1 MLAPL
6 MDVLSTIGAELAS
19 KPLLY
24 ATLPVTAALVGYV
37 TNVLAIKMM
46 FLPIRFIGIPPY
58 LGWQGIIPSKSG
70 KMAAIAVDTITRH
83 LITVDEIF
91 SRIDPERLAREL
103 EAPLTAAVEE
113 IADEVMN
120 AHYPRL
126 WVSLPEAVRIRLTRR
141 LQEDVPA
148 VVRDITRDVRTHVH
162 EVFNLKDMVVT
173 KLLRERTLI
182 NRIFLETG
190 HAEFRFIGHSGL
202 YFGFL
207 FGLIQTLIYTVI
219 QSPWQLPLAGLLV
232 GYATNWI
239 ALYLIFNPR
248 QPRRFGP
255 WTFQGLFMKRQAE
268 VARDYG
274 NLVADEILTP
284 ANIIEA
290 ILKGPQADR
299 VVALIQR
306 HVQRSL
312 DAQVGFA
319 GRLAPIAFGGERYAS
334 AQAEAIQQLLD
345 RLPLNLR
352 RVEPYAADA
361 MDIRNT
367 LVTRLQGLPPD
378 DFEAMLRPAFKEDEW
393 LLIAVGA
400 ALGFLVGVGQMFL
413 PGIR

>member
-1 MLAPL
+1 MQAAIDLLGVIAH
-6 MDVLSTIGAELAS
+6 ELAD

-24 ATLPVTAALVGYV
+24 AALPVMAAVVGYV

-46 FLPIRFIGIPPY
+46 FLPIRFVGIPPY
-58 LGWQGIIPSKSG
+58 LGWQGIIPRKSG
-70 KMAAIAVDTITRH
+70 KMASIAVDTITQH
-83 LITVDEIF
+83 LITVEEIF

-103 EAPLTAAVEE
+103 EGPMTAAVED

-120 AHYPRL
+120 EHHPTL
-126 WVSLPEAVRIRLTRR
+126 WVSLPAVIRRR
-141 LQEDVPA
+141 LLNNLKAEVPA
-148 VVRDITRDVRTHVH
+148 VVRDITRDVRRNVH
-162 EVFNLKDMVVT
+162 EVFNLKDMVVS
-173 KLLRERTLI
+173 KLIRERTLI

-190 HAEFRFIGHSGL
+190 HAEFKFIGRSGL

-207 FGLIQTLIYTVI
+207 FGVVQTLIFTI
-219 QSPWQLPLAGLLV
+219 FQTPWQLPVAGLLV

-239 ALYLIFNPR
+239 ALHLIFNPR
-248 QPRRFGP
+248 DPVKLGP
-255 WTFQGLFMKRQAE
+255 VTFQGLFMKRQKE

-284 ANIIEA
+284 ANIIES

-306 HVQRSL
+306 HAQQAI
-312 DAQVGFA
+312 DAEIGLARRFVPLTVGSEGYRVA
-319 GRLAPIAFGGERYAS
+319 KTAAVRQIIE
-334 AQAEAIQQLLD
+334 
-345 RLPLNLR
+345 RLPMNLR
-352 RVEPYAADA
+352 QVESYAADA

-367 LVTRLQGLPPD
+367 LITRLQALPPD

-400 ALGFLVGVGQMFL
+400 ALGMLVGIGQMFL
-413 PGIR
+413 PGVG

>member
-1 MLAPL
+1 MLELLTRMA
-6 MDVLSTIGAELAS
+6 AELAS

-58 LGWQGIIPSKSG
+58 LGWQGIIPRKSG
-70 KMAAIAVDTITRH
+70 KMAAIAVDTITGH

-91 SRIDPERLAREL
+91 SRIDPERLAREM
-103 EAPLTAAVEE
+103 EAPLTTAVEE
-113 IADEVMN
+113 IADQVMN
-120 AHYPRL
+120 QHYPRL
-126 WVSLPEAVRIRLTRR
+126 WVSLPDAVRKRLTRR
-141 LQEDVPA
+141 LQDEVPA
-148 VVRDITRDVRTHVH
+148 VVRDITRDVRSHVH

-173 KLLRERTLI
+173 KLLRERELI

-190 HAEFRFIGHSGL
+190 HAEFRFIGRSGL

-207 FGLIQTLIYTVI
+207 FGVLQTLIYTVF
-219 QSPWQLPLAGLLV
+219 QSPWQLPVAGLLV

-248 QPRRFGP
+248 QPVKMGP
-255 WTFQGLFMKRQAE
+255 VRVQGLFMKRQTE

-306 HVQRSL
+306 HVQRTL
-312 DAQVGFA
+312 DAQAGFA
-319 GRLAPIAFGGERYAS
+319 GRLAPIALGGDAYAR
-334 AQAEAIQQLLD
+334 AQADAIEQLLD
-345 RLPLNLR
+345 RLPINLR

-400 ALGFLVGVGQMFL
+400 ALGLMVGIGQMFL

>member
-1 MLAPL
+1 MQAVIDLLGVIAH
-6 MDVLSTIGAELAS
+6 ELAD

-24 ATLPVTAALVGYV
+24 AALPVMAAVVGYV

-46 FLPIRFIGIPPY
+46 FLPIRFVGIPPY
-58 LGWQGIIPSKSG
+58 LGWQGIIPRKSG
-70 KMAAIAVDTITRH
+70 KMASIAVDTITQH
-83 LITVDEIF
+83 LITVEEIF

-103 EAPLTAAVEE
+103 EGPMTAAVED

-120 AHYPRL
+120 EHHPTL
-126 WVSLPEAVRIRLTRR
+126 WVSLPAVIRRR
-141 LQEDVPA
+141 LLNNLKAEVPA
-148 VVRDITRDVRTHVH
+148 VVRDITRDVRRNVH
-162 EVFNLKDMVVT
+162 EVFNLKDMVVS
-173 KLLRERTLI
+173 KLIRERTLI

-190 HAEFRFIGHSGL
+190 HAEFKFIGRSGL

-207 FGLIQTLIYTVI
+207 FGVVQTLIFTI
-219 QSPWQLPLAGLLV
+219 FQTPWQLPVAGLLV

-239 ALYLIFNPR
+239 ALHLIFNPR
-248 QPRRFGP
+248 DPVKLGP
-255 WTFQGLFMKRQAE
+255 VTFQGLFMKRQKE

-284 ANIIEA
+284 ANIIES

-306 HVQRSL
+306 HAQQAI
-312 DAQVGFA
+312 DAEIGLARRFVPLTVGSEGYRVA
-319 GRLAPIAFGGERYAS
+319 KTAAVRQIIE
-334 AQAEAIQQLLD
+334 
-345 RLPLNLR
+345 RLPMNLR
-352 RVEPYAADA
+352 QVESYAADA

-367 LVTRLQGLPPD
+367 LITRLQALPPD

-400 ALGFLVGVGQMFL
+400 ALGMLVGIGQMFL
-413 PGIR
+413 PGVG

>member
-1 MLAPL
+1 MQAVIDLL
-6 MDVLSTIGAELAS
+6 GTIAHELAD

-24 ATLPVTAALVGYV
+24 AALPVMAAVVGYV

-46 FLPIRFIGIPPY
+46 FLPIRFVGIPPY
-58 LGWQGIIPSKSG
+58 LGWQGIIPRKSG
-70 KMAAIAVDTITRH
+70 KMASIAVDTITQH
-83 LITVDEIF
+83 LITVEEIF

-103 EAPLTAAVEE
+103 EGPMTAAVED

-120 AHYPRL
+120 EHHPTL
-126 WVSLPEAVRIRLTRR
+126 WVSLPAVIRRR
-141 LQEDVPA
+141 LLNNLKAEVPA
-148 VVRDITRDVRTHVH
+148 VVRDITRDVRRNVH
-162 EVFNLKDMVVT
+162 EVFNLKDMVVS
-173 KLLRERTLI
+173 KLIRERTLI

-190 HAEFRFIGHSGL
+190 HAEFKFIGRSGL

-207 FGLIQTLIYTVI
+207 FGVVQTLIFTI
-219 QSPWQLPLAGLLV
+219 FQTPWQLPVAGLLV

-239 ALYLIFNPR
+239 ALHLIFNPR
-248 QPRRFGP
+248 DPVKLGP
-255 WTFQGLFMKRQAE
+255 VTFQGLFMKRQKE

-284 ANIIEA
+284 ANIIES

-306 HVQRSL
+306 HAQQAI
-312 DAQVGFA
+312 DAEIGLARRFVPLTVGSEGYRVA
-319 GRLAPIAFGGERYAS
+319 KTAAVRQIIE
-334 AQAEAIQQLLD
+334 
-345 RLPLNLR
+345 RLPMNLR
-352 RVEPYAADA
+352 RVESYATDA

-367 LVTRLQGLPPD
+367 LITRLQALPPD

-400 ALGFLVGVGQMFL
+400 ALGMLVGVGQMFL
-413 PGIR
+413 PGVG